1 MKFNLSERLLA
12 KRDAINLDVFRI
24 LFGLVLLFQYYS
36 FYSVD
41 FIDRGIIAPKF
52 LFSYDLTPFIV
63 PLPEG
68 IMKIMML
75 ITLIAPIFIMLGKFF
90 KVALWSY
97 IVCFGYFFLL
107 DESYYNNHFYVILLL
122 CFLFLFYSPKEFRKV
137 NTIPVWLLF
146 LFQFQIVV
154 VYFFGGVVKL
164 NYDWLILQQ
173 PIRSLMEINAPISPF
188 PELLKSEAVIYYLA
202 YGGVIFDLCIG
213 FLLWWRKTRIA
224 GILLSIIF
232 HLTNLWIFNFGY
244 GGEIGIFPFLMI
256 ASNLLFLDSELL
268 RNYFSK
274 WFPTDKKAVKT
285 SHHSILHTTWQ
296 FNHKAL
302 YFVYLYILIQ
312 LILPFRHYLSPVH
325 VDWTGQGQY
334 FAWRMKI
341 YSKTV
346 QIKFT
351 ARRFP
356 EDKPVTVQL
365 QKMLNTIQV
374 NMMGQHADMVY
385 KTAQYIVQDLENR
398 LKIKD
403 PIINAEIK
411 VSYNGRPFVY
421 FVDPNVNLAKVT
433 YNPYGNNSWVMP
445 KPE

>member
-1 MKFNLSERLLA
+1 MKFNLSGLLLE

-24 LFGLVLLFQYYS
+24 LFGLILLFQYYS

-41 FIDRGIIAPKF
+41 FIGRGIIAPKF
-52 LFSYDLTPFIV
+52 LFSYDLTPFIS

-68 IMKIMML
+68 VMKIMML
-75 ITLIAPIFIMLGKFF
+75 VTLIAPIFIMMGKFF

-97 IVCFGYFFLL
+97 IICFGYFFLL

-122 CFLFLFYSPKEFRKV
+122 CFLFLFYTPNSLRKV
-137 NTIPVWLLF
+137 NYVPHWLLF

-164 NYDWLILQQ
+164 NYDWLVLQQ

-188 PELLKSEAVIYYLA
+188 PVFLKSEAVIYYLA
-202 YGGVIFDLCIG
+202 FGGVLFDLVIG
-213 FLLWWRKTRIA
+213 FLLWWRKTRMF
-224 GILLSIIF
+224 GILFSIVF

-256 ASNLLFLDSELL
+256 ASNLLFVDPLVL
-268 RNYFSK
+268 RSYFNK
-274 WFPTDKKAVKT
+274 WFPSENKKLKT
-285 SHHSILHTTWQ
+285 SSDSMVGGNWRYDKVILSG
-296 FNHKAL
+296 
-302 YFVYLYILIQ
+302 VYAYIFIQ

-346 QIKFT
+346 EVKFT

-365 QKMLNTIQV
+365 QKMLNTIQI

-385 KTAQYIVQDLENR
+385 KTAQYILHDLEGR

-421 FVDPNVNLAKVT
+421 FIDPKVNLAKVT